1 MGHELH
7 DYLQSIETW
16 KENRPLKHRGV
27 GATFPGKGE
36 TNKPTHKQSEPE
48 RQREMIRC
56 RLGKERREEH
66 RLNIL
71 GDDLALNVWMRQ
83 RQLRAR
89 GSLIADGRAERSLSE
104 KRELQRKRE
113 RRTAWQLVGTRN
125 QNNRRLEKHSAYHNF
140 TVCLL
145 ISPWRDKHGL

>member
-1 MGHELH
+1 M
-7 DYLQSIETW
+7 
-16 KENRPLKHRGV
+16 
-27 GATFPGKGE
+27 KGE
-36 TNKPTHKQSEPE
+36 QATQTQRIRRNVPRERRDKQTNTQTERARETE

-71 GDDLALNVWMRQ
+71 GDDLAPNVWMRQ

-113 RRTAWQLVGTRN
+113 RRTAWQLVGNRN
-125 QNNRRLEKHSAYHNF
+125 RYNRRLEKHSAYHNF

-145 ISPWRDKHGL
+145 ISPWRDKHKL